1 MASRM
6 DRYKNSES
14 NGSRSN
20 RNKNLYNTM
29 YSFDRYSNIEGVA
42 SMDNANEVDISK
54 VKEMLDN
61 RERYQRERQYRRLS
75 NEVSDD
81 LSISRKRY
89 EEDTEKSYDIN
100 DILKNAKEKKT
111 PDNKDRVLNNIN
123 YDILKKLNLKS
134 EGVKDDLKQESD
146 LKELI
151 ETIANTSMLNKAEND
166 DINMFNDLVSDD
178 TKVGDVKDIT
188 EFIDNKEK
196 TMDDS
201 FFTHSVKIKKAD
213 FVGSSKKGG
222 GFKKFLIVM
231 FVLFILA
238 AIICFVLYYLGILKV

>member
-1 MASRM
+1 MVARM
-6 DRYKNSES
+6 DRYKKNES
-14 NGSRSN
+14 NGSRSS

-42 SMDNANEVDISK
+42 SLDDANKVDISK
-54 VKEMLDN
+54 VKELLDS
-61 RERYQRERQYRRLS
+61 RENYQRERQYRRLS
-75 NEVSDD
+75 SEVDD

-89 EEDTEKSYDIN
+89 EEDTDRSYDVN
-100 DILKNAKEKKT
+100 DVLKSAREKKE
-111 PDNKDRVLNNIN
+111 PDNKDRVLNNTN

-151 ETIANTSMLNKAEND
+151 ETIANTSMLNKNE

-213 FVGSSKKGG
+213 FVGSAKKGG
-222 GFKKFLIVM
+222 GFKKFLIVL
-231 FVLFILA
+231 FVLLLLG
-238 AIICFVLYYLGILKV
+238 AIVCFVLYYLGILKV

>member
-6 DRYKNSES
+6 DRYKKNES
-14 NGSRSN
+14 NSSRSS

-54 VKEMLDN
+54 VKEMLQA
-61 RERYQRERQYRRLS
+61 RENYQRERQYRRLS
-75 NEVSDD
+75 KEVDD
-81 LSISRKRY
+81 DISISKKRY
-89 EEDTEKSYDIN
+89 EEDTNRSYDVN
-100 DILKNAKEKKT
+100 DVLKSAREKKE
-111 PDNKDRVLNNIN
+111 PDNKERVLNNTN

-151 ETIANTSMLNKAEND
+151 ETIANTSMLNKNE

-196 TMDDS
+196 TMDDF

-213 FVGSSKKGG
+213 FVGSAKKGG
-222 GFKKFLIVM
+222 GLKKFFIFL

-238 AIICFVLYYLGILKV
+238 GIVCFVLYYLGILKV

>member
-6 DRYKNSES
+6 DRYKKNES
-14 NGSRSN
+14 NGSRASRN
-20 RNKNLYNTM
+20 RNLYNTM

-54 VKEMLDN
+54 VKEMLEN
-61 RERYQRERQYRRLS
+61 REKYQRDRQYRRLS
-75 NEVSDD
+75 SEVNDD
-81 LSISRKRY
+81 LSINRKRY
-89 EEDTEKSYDIN
+89 EEDTTRSYDVN
-100 DILKNAKEKKT
+100 DVLKSARDKKE
-111 PDNKDRVLNNIN
+111 PDNKERVLNNTN

-134 EGVKDDLKQESD
+134 EGVKDDLKQEDD

-151 ETIANTSMLNKAEND
+151 ETISNTSMLNKNE

-213 FVGSSKKGG
+213 FVGSTKKGG
-222 GFKKFLIVM
+222 GFKKFLIII
-231 FVLFILA
+231 FVLLILA
-238 AIICFVLYYLGILKV
+238 GIVGFVLYYLGILKV

>member
-6 DRYKNSES
+6 DRYKKSES
-14 NGSRSN
+14 NASRSS

-42 SMDNANEVDISK
+42 SLDNANEVDISK

-75 NEVSDD
+75 EEVNDD

-89 EEDTEKSYDIN
+89 EEDTERSYDVN
-100 DILKNAKEKKT
+100 DVLKSAREKKE
-111 PDNKDRVLNNIN
+111 PDNKERVLNNTN

-134 EGVKDDLKQESD
+134 EGVKDDLKQEDD

-151 ETIANTSMLNKAEND
+151 ETIANTSMLNKNE
-166 DINMFNDLVSDD
+166 DINMFNDLISDD

-213 FVGSSKKGG
+213 FVGSAKKGG
-222 GFKKFLIVM
+222 GVKKFFIIL
-231 FVLFILA
+231 FVLL
-238 AIICFVLYYLGILKV
+238 IIAVIVCFVLYYLGILKV